1 MIAGRRTA
9 LWSPEAL
16 ADLNAIWDYYV
27 RLAGPATADK
37 FAREIGDIVGVIE
50 AHPRA
55 GRARDEL
62 RPGFRSIAA
71 SPHVVFYRVIDD
83 VPQIVR
89 VLDGR
94 RDIDEIF
101 TDSDDG

>member
-1 MIAGRRTA
+1 MTA
-9 LWSPEAL
+9 ASAAIWSPQAI
-16 ADLNAIWDYYV
+16 ADLEAIWDHYV
-27 RLAGPATADK
+27 RAAGPDTADK
-37 FAREIGDIVGVIE
+37 LVREIGDVVAVIE
-50 AHPRA
+50 AYPRA

-62 RPGFRSIAA
+62 RRGIRSIAA
-71 SPHVVFYRVIDD
+71 SPHVVFYRVIDK

-101 TDSDDG
+101 ADDGVA